1 MHPIRKQRLQIVL
14 LIILA
19 AACASGLVIYMLGQ
33 NTNYFYTPSQI
44 QSGEAPQ
51 GVFVR
56 AGGMVVD
63 GSIERDLDSLDV
75 AFKVTDGG
83 AAVLVKYSGILPD
96 LFAEGQGMVGTGRLV
111 NGVFEASEILA
122 RHDETYMPK
131 AVADELKKTGHW
143 KDDYDK
149 KPSAQNVQGNAK

>member
-83 AAVLVKYSGILPD
+83 ATVLVKYRGILPD
-96 LFAEGQGMVGTGRLV
+96 LFAEGEAAVAAGRIGDD
-111 NGVFEASEILA
+111 GVLQATEVLA
-122 RHDETYMPK
+122 KHDEKYTPPE
-131 AVADELKKTGHW
+131 VADAMNAAYKAKQE
-143 KDDYDK
+143 
-149 KPSAQNVQGNAK
+149 AQVGPE

>member
-44 QSGEAPQ
+44 QSGEAPH
-51 GVFVR
+51 GVCVR
-56 AGGMVVD
+56 AGGLVVE
-63 GSIERDLDSLDV
+63 GSVERDLDSLDV

-83 AAVLVKYSGILPD
+83 AAVLVKYSGILHICID
-96 LFAEGQGMVGTGRLV
+96 LSSLHRNICITVYFTYQRRSDTCGNRCIDSRV
-111 NGVFEASEILA
+111 A
-122 RHDETYMPK
+122 RVLIKIYRVEYTIQK
-131 AVADELKKTGHW
+131 QRE
-143 KDDYDK
+143 
-149 KPSAQNVQGNAK
+149 

>member
-63 GSIERDLDSLDV
+63 GSVERDLDSLDV

-96 LFAEGQGMVGTGRLV
+96 LFAEG
-111 NGVFEASEILA
+111 EA
-122 RHDETYMPK
+122 
-131 AVADELKKTGHW
+131 AVAAGRIGDDGSGNRVRSVSAHQGRYHLPSLNPERRGVHIQVGASWDPKT
-143 KDDYDK
+143 
-149 KPSAQNVQGNAK
+149 SNS

>member
-63 GSIERDLDSLDV
+63 G
-75 AFKVTDGG
+75 
-83 AAVLVKYSGILPD
+83 
-96 LFAEGQGMVGTGRLV
+96 
-111 NGVFEASEILA
+111 
-122 RHDETYMPK
+122 
-131 AVADELKKTGHW
+131 
-143 KDDYDK
+143 
-149 KPSAQNVQGNAK
+149 